1 MMAALSWL
9 GKHATAALAAGVFLG
24 LAAPWV
30 AAQAKPLLV
39 PAIVVMLTMSL
50 LRLDPSAVA
59 AAVRAPRRVLPA
71 VGFVLLVSPLIGYA
85 AAKALGLS
93 HGIATALVVWSA
105 SPPLISVPAIATLVG
120 LDGALALTVTT
131 AAGLFVPVTLP
142 PLVFAL
148 IGLELEIGPA
158 ALALRLALLLAGS
171 ALAAALVRRL
181 AGPVRLQQHAAAI
194 DGAFVL
200 VMLLFAVA
208 VMDGVTAAAAAD
220 PWRVAG
226 LVALV
231 FAAALAMQAI
241 GWLTFRRLGPRTAG
255 TLALVAGNRNMALVL
270 GAAPAAFEP
279 DTFLYLAVL
288 QFPIYLLP
296 ALLRPVYRR
305 MSGRDGGQGWRGRP
319 NRR

>member
-1 MMAALSWL
+1 MMAILSWL
-9 GKHATAALAAGVFLG
+9 GKRGTATLAAGVFVG
-24 LAAPWV
+24 LAVPGL

-50 LRLDPSAVA
+50 LRLDPA
-59 AAVRAPRRVLPA
+59 AIGRAVRAPRQVLPA

-85 AAKALGLS
+85 AAETLDLD

-142 PLVFAL
+142 PVVLAL
-148 IGLELEIGPA
+148 IGLELEIGPV
-158 ALALRLALLLAGS
+158 ALALRLALLLAS
-171 ALAAALVRRL
+171 AALAAAVIRRL
-181 AGPVRLQQHAAAI
+181 AGAARLQRHAAAI

-200 VMLLFAVA
+200 VMLTFSVA
-208 VMDGVTAAAAAD
+208 VMDGVTQAAAAA

-226 LVALV
+226 LLALV
-231 FAAALAMQAI
+231 FAAALGMQAI
-241 GWLTFRRLGPRTAG
+241 GWLAFRGLGPRTAG

-279 DTFLYLAVL
+279 DTFLFLALL

-296 ALLRPVYRR
+296 ALLRPLYRR
-305 MSGRDGGQGWRGRP
+305 ASGQGWSDGQNRG
-319 NRR
+319 